1 MIRQLFTAIL
11 AALAMTTASLAAAA
25 TDVNRASVAE
35 LEAIKGIGP
44 ALSAKITSARQQAPF
59 KDWADLV
66 DRVSGLGPSHA
77 QRFSQAGLTVAGAAY
92 VPTAAPATTSRKKAA
107 AGSIADQA
115 SSADTSPKA
124 GKPAQPA
131 PSSSD
136 KAADR
141 VKASRAAPQS

>member
-11 AALAMTTASLAAAA
+11 AALAMSTASLAAAA

-44 ALSAKITSARQQAPF
+44 ALSGKITSARQQAPF

-66 DRVSGLGPSHA
+66 DRVSGLGPTHA
-77 QRFSQAGLTVAGAAY
+77 QRFSQAGLTVAGASY
-92 VPTAAPATTSRKKAA
+92 VPTAAPATSSRKKAT
-107 AGSIADQA
+107 AGSATDRATPADASAKPGKSAQA
-115 SSADTSPKA
+115 
-124 GKPAQPA
+124 AQPF
-131 PSSSD
+131 SD
-136 KAADR
+136 KAPAR

>member
-11 AALAMTTASLAAAA
+11 AALAMSTVSLAAAA

-35 LEAIKGIGP
+35 LETIKGIGP

-66 DRVSGLGPSHA
+66 DRVSGLGPTHA

-92 VPTAAPATTSRKKAA
+92 VPTAAAAKTSRKQAT
-107 AGSIADQA
+107 AGSATDRAKPADA
-115 SSADTSPKA
+115 SAKP
-124 GKPAQPA
+124 GKPAQA
-131 PSSSD
+131 AQSSSD
-136 KAADR
+136 KAPAR
-141 VKASRAAPQS
+141 VKASRAVPQS